1 MTDNNV
7 STDQIRTA
15 RRSDLYSFLEAH
27 HASDFKHEGGSIRP
41 KDNHSISIRR
51 GYSGYMDFATGK
63 TGNAVEF
70 LTRHMGYTFVSAV
83 QALAPGPASPAI
95 PIQHGR
101 KVNVPPGF
109 PAPADGDRNL
119 FAFLLNRGIS
129 AETIRNLL
137 RRGLIYQ
144 ERSRNNIVFINFE
157 RDFAE
162 LRGTFTYGKPFHGIV
177 PDCRHDGF
185 WWFRTSKDAAKA
197 YICEAAIDAI
207 SLYELHRTSGASE
220 LAYYVSIAGAA
231 KQPAIDR
238 LKQSGLTPVLAVDN
252 DDAGQKC
259 RDRNPCLTY
268 ILPTGKDWNEDL
280 QVLKCAPQSSAGRK
294 PSSE

>member
-1 MTDNNV
+1 MTNHV
-7 STDQIRTA
+7 SKDQVRAA
-15 RRSDLYSFLEAH
+15 RRADLYAFLEAH
-27 HASDFKHEGGSIRP
+27 HASSFKHEGDSIRL

-51 GYSGYMDFATGK
+51 GYSGYMDFATGE

-70 LTRHMGYTFVSAV
+70 LTRYMRYTFVSAV
-83 QALAPGPASPAI
+83 QSLAPGPASPAI
-95 PIQHGR
+95 PIQQDR
-101 KVNVPPGF
+101 KVNVPPEF

-119 FAFLLNRGIS
+119 FAFLINRGIS

-137 RRGLIYQ
+137 NSGLIYQ
-144 ERSRNNIVFINFE
+144 EKNRNNIVFINFE
-157 RDFAE
+157 KDFAE

-177 PDCRHDGF
+177 SGCRHDGF
-185 WWFRTSKDAAKA
+185 WWFRTSKNAAKA

-207 SLYELHRTSGASE
+207 SLYELHRMSGTTE
-220 LAYYVSIAGAA
+220 PAYYASIAGAA

-238 LKQSGLTPVLAVDN
+238 IKQSGLTPVLAVDN

-268 ILPTGKDWNEDL
+268 ILPARKDWNEDL
-280 QVLKCAPQSSAGRK
+280 QALKCAPQTSAGWK
-294 PSSE
+294 ASSE